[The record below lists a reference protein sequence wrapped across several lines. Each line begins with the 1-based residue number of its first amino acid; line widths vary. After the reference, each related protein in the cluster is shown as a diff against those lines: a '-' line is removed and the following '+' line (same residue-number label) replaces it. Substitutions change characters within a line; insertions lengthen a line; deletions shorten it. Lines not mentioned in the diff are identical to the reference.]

1 MAIYSCRVQTI
12 SRSKGR
18 SATAAA
24 AYRSGT
30 SIEDIRTGEIHN
42 YTNRGGVETTG
53 IVLPSNAPNDLYER
67 DKLWNAAEQSETRKN
82 STVAREVLVA
92 VPHELDQESRQE
104 LIEGYAKHLSDRYQT
119 GVDYAIHKPESEG
132 DNRNYHAHILM
143 TTRRIDE
150 QGFGVKTREL
160 DEIRGENPRGKLE
173 VNNIRQTW
181 EEHANNSL
189 ERSGKNERI
198 DSRSLKDQG
207 IDRQPTVHIGPSANA
222 LDRRNE
228 FSERA
233 ELNKQIRDLNKERV
247 QNLRELKQLHK
258 EQREL
263 SDELSGLYKERKEL
277 SRDLKKTERLKSA
290 VDQVKESSG
299 ETYNDLRT
307 RHERHK
313 GWHDR
318 EIQKSISS
326 YHSFSDSEPT
336 KKKWFERQEK
346 FEQRKQNFETEKAE
360 KFESMHQTISEHR
373 APTMADAV
381 SKSSSKAAYEH
392 KIKKAEIEANVYS
405 DVGGQVQQKT
415 TQVEGIQKQ
424 ISERSETRSD
434 IQERIKSNRA
444 LLAEVERKTADTQK
458 QLESNTHSFTGESMN
473 QKNEISH
480 DNTQVSMSVDN
491 KQGASYDKEVLE
503 GHDAQPN
510 DATVDHHEHS
520 EKLSQPELDNLD
532 QPQAT
537 TQPENIEVS
546 SERQQIDS
554 MLNREEEAE
563 MESEQSQEKEEDDL
577 GY

>member
-53 IVLPSNAPNDLYER
+53 IVLPSNAPRELYER
-67 DKLWNAAEQSETRKN
+67 DTLWNEAEAAENRKN

-119 GVDYAIHKPESEG
+119 GVDYAIHEPDCEG

-150 QGFGVKTREL
+150 QGFGAKTREL

-189 ERSGKNERI
+189 ERSGKDERI
-198 DSRSLKDQG
+198 DSRSLEDQG
-207 IDRQPTVHIGPSANA
+207 IDRQPTVHIGPSGNA

-247 QNLRELKQLHK
+247 QALRELKQLHK

-263 SDELSGLYKERKEL
+263 SNELSGLYKERKEAN
-277 SRDLKKTERLKSA
+277 SDLRKAERLKPA
-290 VDQVKESSG
+290 VDQVNESRG
-299 ETYNDLRT
+299 QVLKDLQAKHDRYQ
-307 RHERHK
+307 K
-313 GWHDR
+313 WHDR
-318 EIQKSISS
+318 EIQKSVGD
-326 YHSFSDSEPT
+326 YHSFSTSEPT

-346 FEQRKQNFETEKAE
+346 FEQRKQDFEIEKAQ
-360 KFESMHQTISEHR
+360 KFESMHRTISEHR

-381 SKSSSKAAYEH
+381 SKSSSKAAYDH
-392 KIKKAEIEANVYS
+392 KIKKTEIEANVYS
-405 DVGGQVQQKT
+405 DITGQVEEKSAKA
-415 TQVEGIQKQ
+415 ESIQKQ
-424 ISERSETRSD
+424 ISERSEARGD
-434 IQERIKSNRA
+434 VQDRIKSNRA
-444 LLAEVERKTADTQK
+444 LLAEVEKKTADTQK
-458 QLESNTHSFTGESMN
+458 QLESNTNSFTGDSMN
-473 QKNEISH
+473 QDTEIVE
-480 DNTQVSMSVDN
+480 NNMQANMTAAN
-491 KQGASYDKEVLE
+491 KQEAAYYQGVVERQNAE
-503 GHDAQPN
+503 AM
-510 DATVDHHEHS
+510 ADHKAHF
-520 EKLSQPELDNLD
+520 EKLEQPELDNLD
-532 QPQAT
+532 QPQDT
-537 TQPENIEVS
+537 SQVESIEVS
-546 SERQQIDS
+546 SERQEIDS
-554 MLNREEEAE
+554 MLNKAEEKQA
-563 MESEQSQEKEEDDL
+563 ESEQSQEKEEDDL

>member
-53 IVLPSNAPNDLYER
+53 IVLPSNAPRELYQR
-67 DKLWNAAEQSETRKN
+67 DTLWNEAEAAENRKN

-104 LIEGYAKHLSDRYQT
+104 LIENYAKHLSDRYQT
-119 GVDYAIHKPESEG
+119 GVDYAIHEPDCEG

-150 QGFGVKTREL
+150 QGFGAKTREL
-160 DEIRGENPRGKLE
+160 DEIRGENPRGRLE

-189 ERSGKNERI
+189 ERSGKDERI
-198 DSRSLKDQG
+198 DSRSLKEQG
-207 IDRQPTVHIGPSANA
+207 IDRQPTVHIGPSGNA

-247 QNLRELKQLHK
+247 QALRELKQLHK

-263 SDELSGLYKERKEL
+263 SNELSGLYKERKEAN
-277 SRDLKKTERLKSA
+277 SDLRKAERLKPA
-290 VDQVKESSG
+290 VDQVNESRG
-299 ETYNDLRT
+299 QVLKDLQAKHDRYQ
-307 RHERHK
+307 K
-313 GWHDR
+313 WHDR
-318 EIQKSISS
+318 EIEKSVGD
-326 YHSFSDSEPT
+326 YHSFSASEPT

-346 FEQRKQNFETEKAE
+346 FEQRKQDFEIEKAQ
-360 KFESMHQTISEHR
+360 KFESMHRTISEHR

-381 SKSSSKAAYEH
+381 SKSSSKAAYDH
-392 KIKKAEIEANVYS
+392 KIKKTEIEANVYS
-405 DVGGQVQQKT
+405 DISGQVEEKSAKA
-415 TQVEGIQKQ
+415 ESIQKQ
-424 ISERSETRSD
+424 ISERSEARSHVQD
-434 IQERIKSNRA
+434 RIKSNRA
-444 LLAEVERKTADTQK
+444 LLAEVEKKTADTQK
-458 QLESNTHSFTGESMN
+458 QLESNTNSFTGDPMN
-473 QKNEISH
+473 QDTEIFE
-480 DNTQVSMSVDN
+480 DNMQANMTAAN
-491 KQGASYDKEVLE
+491 KQEAAYYQGVVERQ
-503 GHDAQPN
+503 DAE
-510 DATVDHHEHS
+510 AMADHKAHF
-520 EKLSQPELDNLD
+520 EKLEQPELDNLD
-532 QPQAT
+532 QPQDTSQA
-537 TQPENIEVS
+537 EAIEVS
-546 SERQQIDS
+546 SERQEIDS
-554 MLNREEEAE
+554 MLNKAEEKQV
-563 MESEQSQEKEEDDL
+563 ESEQSQEKEEDDL